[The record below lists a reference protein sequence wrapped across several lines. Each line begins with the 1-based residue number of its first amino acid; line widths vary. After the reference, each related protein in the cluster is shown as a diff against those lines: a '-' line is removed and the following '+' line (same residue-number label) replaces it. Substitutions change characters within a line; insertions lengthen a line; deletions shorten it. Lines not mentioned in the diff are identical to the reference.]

1 MGSEMCIRD
10 SSIAGRSLSRMSIDE
25 LLTFR
30 DRYKSEYLQ
39 EIKKARIKNKQR
51 SGNTVEVKF

>member
-1 MGSEMCIRD
+1 
-10 SSIAGRSLSRMSIDE
+10 MSIDE